1 MNNMTSVVDS
11 NLVIG
16 LVTGIVLSCSL
27 QYIYNKNKTV
37 EDDSDWETSSEATD
51 EGDLQDTPEALLTKP
66 HKMVLV
72 VRQDL
77 KMGKGK
83 IAAQCSHAT
92 LGCYK
97 AALKNH
103 KMAIKSW
110 ELNGQP
116 KIAVKCQ
123 TEEQLLALRDHAQS
137 LKIPFSLIRDA
148 GRTQIAPGS
157 KTVLGVGPAPED
169 AVDKITGHLKL
180 L

>member
-1 MNNMTSVVDS
+1 MTSAVDS

-16 LVTGIVLSCSL
+16 LLTGIVLSCGL
-27 QYIYNKNKTV
+27 QYIYNKNKV
-37 EDDSDWETSSEATD
+37 VDDGNDSDWETSSEATN
-51 EGDLQDTPEALLTKP
+51 EGDFQDTPEILSMKP

-97 AALKNH
+97 AALKGH
-103 KMAIKSW
+103 KGAIKSW

-116 KIAVKCQ
+116 KIALKCED
-123 TEEQLLALRDHAQS
+123 EEKLLALRDHARS
-137 LKIPFSLIRDA
+137 LKVPFSLIRDA

-169 AVDKITGHLKL
+169 VVDKITGHLKL

>member
-1 MNNMTSVVDS
+1 MTSSVVDS

-16 LVTGIVLSCSL
+16 LFTGIVLSCGA
-27 QYIYNKNKTV
+27 QYLYNKNKTLDEV
-37 EDDSDWETSSEATD
+37 DDDSDWETSSED
-51 EGDLQDTPEALLTKP
+51 EGDLQDTPEILSTKP

-72 VRQDL
+72 VRTDL

-97 AALKNH
+97 AALKGH
-103 KMAIKSW
+103 KGAIKSW

-116 KIAVKCQ
+116 KIALKCQ
-123 TEEQLLALRDHAQS
+123 DEEQLLALRDHAKS
-137 LKIPFSLIRDA
+137 LKVPFSLIRDA

-169 AVDKITGHLKL
+169 VVDKITGHLKL

>member
-1 MNNMTSVVDS
+1 MTSSVVDG

-16 LVTGIVLSCSL
+16 LVSGIALSSGVLYL
-27 QYIYNKNKTV
+27 YNKNKSLA
-37 EDDSDWETSSEATD
+37 DSNDSDWETSSED
-51 EGDLQDTPEALLTKP
+51 EGDLQDTPEILSTKP
-66 HKMVLV
+66 HKMVLF
-72 VRQDL
+72 VRMDL

-97 AALKNH
+97 VALKGH
-103 KMAIKSW
+103 KGAIEQW
-110 ELNGQP
+110 EVNGQP
-116 KIAVKCQ
+116 KIALKC
-123 TEEQLLALRDHAQS
+123 EEEEKLLALRDHARS
-137 LKIPFSLIRDA
+137 LKVPFSLIRDA

-169 AVDKITGHLKL
+169 VVDKITGHLKL

>member
-1 MNNMTSVVDS
+1 MTSPVDS

-16 LVTGIVLSCSL
+16 LVTGIVLSCGL
-27 QYIYNKNKTV
+27 QYIYNKSKVVDDGN
-37 EDDSDWETSSEATD
+37 DSDWETSSEATN
-51 EGDLQDTPEALLTKP
+51 EGDVQDTPEILSMKP

-97 AALKNH
+97 AALKAN

-110 ELNGQP
+110 ELCGQP

-123 TEEQLLALRDHAQS
+123 DEEQLLALRDHAQS
-137 LKIPFSLIRDA
+137 MKVPFSLIRDA

-157 KTVLGVGPAPED
+157 KTVLGVGPAPEEI
-169 AVDKITGHLKL
+169 VDKITGHLKL

>member
-1 MNNMTSVVDS
+1 MTISVDS
-11 NLVIG
+11 NLVVG
-16 LVTGIVLSCSL
+16 LVTGVVLGCGFGYLFSHKDA
-27 QYIYNKNKTV
+27 QTAA
-37 EDDSDWETSSEATD
+37 EDDSDWESCSEDDGDLTDTD
-51 EGDLQDTPEALLTKP
+51 EVLSSKP

-83 IAAQCSHAT
+83 VAAQCSHAT

-97 AALKNH
+97 MAMKKH
-103 KMAIKSW
+103 KKAVKAW
-110 ELNGQP
+110 EMSGQP

-123 TEEQLLALRDHAQS
+123 SEEQLLALRDHATS

-157 KTVLGVGPAPED
+157 KTVLGVGPAPEYV
-169 AVDKITGHLKL
+169 VDKITGHLKL

>member
-1 MNNMTSVVDS
+1 MTSSVVDS

-16 LVTGIVLSCSL
+16 LFTGIVLSCGV
-27 QYIYNKNKTV
+27 QYLYNKNKTLDV
-37 EDDSDWETSSEATD
+37 DNDSDWETSSED
-51 EGDLQDTPEALLTKP
+51 KGDLQDTPKILSTKP

-72 VRQDL
+72 VRMGL

-97 AALKNH
+97 EALKGH
-103 KMAIKSW
+103 KGAIKSW

-116 KIAVKCQ
+116 KIALKCEN
-123 TEEQLLALRDHAQS
+123 EEKLLALRDHARS
-137 LKIPFSLIRDA
+137 LKVPFSLIRDA

-169 AVDKITGHLKL
+169 VVDKITGHLKL